1 MPVIFSNGRLEEW
14 GYHGSRLPVLT
25 LVMFSY
31 SMLVCRINVSGG
43 LTLLIC

>member
-14 GYHGSRLPVLT
+14 GYLGSRLPVLT

-31 SMLVCRINVSGG
+31 SMFVCRINLSGG
-43 LTLLIC
+43 LTHLLS